1 MSVELSMLES
11 KTLSDLREIAK
22 SFGVQ
27 SVTKYKKNEL
37 LDIFRKMQEESEA
50 AAAEEAERAELA
62 EEPPA

>member
-37 LDIFRKMQEESEA
+37 LDIFRKMQKDMYA
-50 AAAEEAERAELA
+50 AYKKATEGKR
-62 EEPPA
+62 